1 MKLIPK
7 TGLALR
13 LNFSNNSVALQHNIK
28 IKLKLKMHTWACM
41 SISIYAC
48 RVDDV
53 FSKGSLQIDAKL
65 SNIGFVISF
74 NQGLTFIF
82 NKSLADE

>member
-1 MKLIPK
+1 
-7 TGLALR
+7 
-13 LNFSNNSVALQHNIK
+13 
-28 IKLKLKMHTWACM
+28 MHTWTCM

-65 SNIGFVISF
+65 SSIGFVFFS
-74 NQGLTFIF
+74 NRGLTFIF